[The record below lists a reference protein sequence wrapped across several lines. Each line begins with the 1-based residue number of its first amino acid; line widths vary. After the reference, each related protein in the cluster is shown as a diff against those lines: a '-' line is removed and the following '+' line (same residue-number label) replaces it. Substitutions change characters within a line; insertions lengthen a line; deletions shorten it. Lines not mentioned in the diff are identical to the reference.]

1 MNLTKLYA
9 IIQLKPRNKKI
20 YKEIKKYY
28 ESIGMKNEAE
38 GFNNLIERKFNAE
51 RTDTDK
57 E

>member
-28 ESIGMKNEAE
+28 ESIGMKNESE

-57 E
+57 